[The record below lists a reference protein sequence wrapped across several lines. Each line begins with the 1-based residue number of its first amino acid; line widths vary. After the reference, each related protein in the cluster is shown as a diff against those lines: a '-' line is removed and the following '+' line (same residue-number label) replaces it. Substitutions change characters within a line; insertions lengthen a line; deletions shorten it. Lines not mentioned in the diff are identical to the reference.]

1 MLTSFLFLFLI
12 RARSPNSRRSFR
24 NLLSPFSLRI
34 ASSTSFKYRLPLF
47 LDDDSNYFAINDGS
61 FAAAISTQIGNTA
74 TNIRHG
80 SLEKMSFCPLVASP
94 TDSTISCSRGCLKPL
109 LRIYLRHPLKTCI
122 FTCFLCR
129 FSTFKSSPS
138 GNCSCR
144 EKSRTLYEKEEKREE
159 SRQSGRLRNFRSRNR
174 ISSIT
179 S

>member
-34 ASSTSFKYRLPLF
+34 TSSTSFKYRLPLF

-61 FAAAISTQIGNTA
+61 FAAAISRLA
-74 TNIRHG
+74 TRRRTSVTG
-80 SLEKMSFCPLVASP
+80 LSRKWVSVRSSLPPP
-94 TDSTISCSRGCLKPL
+94 TLQFLAAAGVRNPCFESIFA
-109 LRIYLRHPLKTCI
+109 CI
-122 FTCFLCR
+122 FTCFLRR

>member
-94 TDSTISCSRGCLKPL
+94 TDSTISCSRGCSKPL
-109 LRIYLRHPLKTCI
+109 LRVYLRHPLKTCI
-122 FTCFLCR
+122 FTCFLRR

-138 GNCSCR
+138 VQLFLSR
-144 EKSRTLYEKEEKREE
+144 EVKNFIRKRRKEGRIAIKRALKKL
-159 SRQSGRLRNFRSRNR
+159 SFS
-174 ISSIT
+174 
-179 S
+179 